1 MLVEKAKTR
10 VLVVDNERLIADTL
24 VLILKQ
30 NGFDASAAY
39 SGEEAVQSA
48 LALQPHIVLTDI
60 IMGPMNGLEA
70 AMLIAD
76 AVPLCN
82 ILLFSGQPATADLLM
97 QASKN
102 GRSFE
107 VMAKPVHPD
116 VILEQ
121 IGNLVGGGRSSRDIA
136 VTPSRDSDI

>member
-1 MLVEKAKTR
+1 MLVEKSKTR

-48 LALQPHIVLTDI
+48 LTLQPHVVLTDI
-60 IMGPMNGLEA
+60 IMGQMNGLEA
-70 AMLIAD
+70 ARQIAD
-76 AVPLCN
+76 AVPNCN
-82 ILLFSGQPATADLLM
+82 ILLFSGQPATADLLV
-97 QASKN
+97 QARKN
-102 GRSFE
+102 GRTFE

-121 IGNLVGGGRSSRDIA
+121 IGNLVAEPRSSQGMR
-136 VTPSRDSDI
+136 

>member
-10 VLVVDNERLIADTL
+10 VLVVDNERMIADTL

-30 NGFDASAAY
+30 NGYNSSVAY
-39 SGEEAVQSA
+39 SGEEAVERA
-48 LALQPHIVLTDI
+48 VVLKPHILITDI
-60 IMGPMNGLEA
+60 IMGKMNGLEA

-76 AVPLCN
+76 VLPDCK
-82 ILLFSGQPATADLLM
+82 ILLFSGQPATAELLL
-97 QASKN
+97 QARKN

-121 IGNLVGGGRSSRDIA
+121 LNNLITLGLS
-136 VTPSRDSDI
+136 PQNF

>member
-24 VLILKQ
+24 VLILRQ
-30 NGFDASAAY
+30 NGFDASVAY

-48 LALQPHIVLTDI
+48 LAMQPDVVLTDI
-60 IMGPMNGLEA
+60 IMGQMNGLEA
-70 AMLIAD
+70 AKLIAD
-76 AVPLCN
+76 ALPHCN

-97 QASKN
+97 QARKN
-102 GRSFE
+102 GRTFE

-121 IGNLVGGGRSSRDIA
+121 IKSLVAGGRSSQDVR
-136 VTPSRDSDI
+136 

>member
-10 VLVVDNERLIADTL
+10 VLVVDNERMIADTL
-24 VLILKQ
+24 VLILRQ
-30 NGFDASAAY
+30 NGYDASATY

-48 LALQPHIVLTDI
+48 LVLKPHIVITDI
-60 IMGPMNGLEA
+60 IMGKMNGLEA
-70 AMLIAD
+70 AMIIAEELPD
-76 AVPLCN
+76 CK
-82 ILLFSGQPATADLLM
+82 ILLFSGQPATADLLL
-97 QASKN
+97 QAKKN

-121 IGNLVGGGRSSRDIA
+121 INDLITMGLSAKNFQ
-136 VTPSRDSDI
+136 

>member
-24 VLILKQ
+24 VIILMQ

-48 LALQPHIVLTDI
+48 LRLQPHIVLTDI
-60 IMGPMNGLEA
+60 IMGHMNGLEA

-76 AVPLCN
+76 AIPHCN

-97 QASKN
+97 QARKN
-102 GRSFE
+102 GRTFE

-121 IGNLVGGGRSSRDIA
+121 INNLIAGRRSCQGMQ
-136 VTPSRDSDI
+136 

>member
-30 NGFDASAAY
+30 NGFDASVAY

-48 LALQPHIVLTDI
+48 LTLQPHVVLTDI
-60 IMGPMNGLEA
+60 IMGQLNGLEA

-76 AVPLCN
+76 ALPHCN
-82 ILLFSGQPATADLLM
+82 ILLFSGQPATADLLI
-97 QASKN
+97 QASRN
-102 GRSFE
+102 GRNFE

-121 IGNLVGGGRSSRDIA
+121 INNLVAAGR
-136 VTPSRDSDI
+136 PSREMR